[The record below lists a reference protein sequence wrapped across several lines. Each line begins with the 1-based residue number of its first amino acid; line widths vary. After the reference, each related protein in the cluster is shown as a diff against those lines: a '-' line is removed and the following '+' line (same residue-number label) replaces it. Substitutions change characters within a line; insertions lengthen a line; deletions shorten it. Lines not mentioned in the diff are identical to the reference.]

1 MFCFLPSFVVYS
13 VSESES
19 DFCDTLVRVYATLSL
34 SHDYSYSQIL
44 AKLVNIKP
52 INHQLSRCE
61 HTARNLL

>member
-1 MFCFLPSFVVYS
+1 MFCFLLTFMVDS

-19 DFCDTLVRVYATLSL
+19 DFCSEFSL